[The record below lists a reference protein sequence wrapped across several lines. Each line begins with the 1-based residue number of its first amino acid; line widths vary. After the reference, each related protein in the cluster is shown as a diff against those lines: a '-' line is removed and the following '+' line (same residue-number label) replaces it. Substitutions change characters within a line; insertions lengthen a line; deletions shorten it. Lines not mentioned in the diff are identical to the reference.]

1 MQGPGVL
8 IGGGRGGSDTRGVVW
23 IKTVQEVLKL
33 ATRETA
39 FLLQYLVAIPTEK
52 GLDPQGC
59 LCAGADSL
67 SLHLQPASPALPPVG
82 FLP

>member
-1 MQGPGVL
+1 MRKALVSYSEVAEEAVTLGGRPDENCQGVL
-8 IGGGRGGSDTRGVVW
+8 T
-23 IKTVQEVLKL
+23 
-33 ATRETA
+33 TREKA

-67 SLHLQPASPALPPVG
+67 SLHPQPASPALPPVG